1 MAIGRSDDEATVR
14 GWASSFRVSISKRA
28 VVVAIFV
35 LDIALIAAIAPPAIL
50 GRDDRVLSPPI
61 EAVPLLQL
69 LGFSI
74 WLLPLLLMWSGLY
87 HYRNLLRVRT
97 HVLAFLWIVFYY
109 SSMSVALLLHAR
121 PPASLLVSSPLL
133 LAPLAVLAHHFLW
146 LVFLRICNSAG
157 YLHTN
162 RIVVLSLGALVD
174 TNSRGA
180 LELLGYRILS
190 EFASEPGRS
199 DHGVRSALT
208 FARMADADGLFL
220 VGDYDQLVFSALD
233 QLRRSGTPVF
243 FLPGGPIAALLKGP
257 LSCGEAVPVL
267 ALRPEVQGV
276 AQHVAKRATDVAVA
290 AVALLLLNPALA
302 VIALL
307 IKLDSPGPVIF
318 RQTRLGRH
326 GLAFKI
332 YKFRTMNVC
341 DDGPDVRQAQRTDAR
356 VTRVGKWLRKTSL
369 DELPQLVNVLRG
381 DMSLVGPRPHALAH
395 DKYYG
400 ERIPEYRLRQNVR
413 PGLTG
418 WAQVNGCRG
427 ETPTI
432 DKMAKR
438 LDLDLWYIHHWS
450 EALDI
455 EIMLWTLVKI
465 LRSPNAF

>member
-28 VVVAIFV
+28 VEVAIFV

-97 HVLAFLWIVFYY
+97 HVLALLWIVFYY

-290 AVALLLLNPALA
+290 AVALLLLSPALA
-302 VIALL
+302 VIA
-307 IKLDSPGPVIF
+307 
-318 RQTRLGRH
+318 
-326 GLAFKI
+326 
-332 YKFRTMNVC
+332 
-341 DDGPDVRQAQRTDAR
+341 
-356 VTRVGKWLRKTSL
+356 
-369 DELPQLVNVLRG
+369 
-381 DMSLVGPRPHALAH
+381 
-395 DKYYG
+395 
-400 ERIPEYRLRQNVR
+400 
-413 PGLTG
+413 
-418 WAQVNGCRG
+418 
-427 ETPTI
+427 
-432 DKMAKR
+432 
-438 LDLDLWYIHHWS
+438 
-450 EALDI
+450 
-455 EIMLWTLVKI
+455 
-465 LRSPNAF
+465 